1 MVRKGE
7 VNRQLI
13 IDSANQLF
21 YQKGYN
27 QTSFS
32 EIADAARM
40 PRGNFY
46 YYFKSK
52 NEILDAVIT
61 DRIERMRHRL
71 TEWDK
76 EYSTPQEKLQ
86 RFIDILLNSEQDA
99 MRYGCPMGS
108 LSVELSKTQLEQQAR
123 VKDMFDIFVEWL
135 TRQFKALGQAKQA
148 RMQALHLIAR
158 MQGTL
163 LVANTF
169 SDVGFL
175 RQEAAQ
181 LKKWVDTL

>member
-32 EIADAARM
+32 EIADAAGM

-52 NEILDAVIT
+52 DEILDAVIT

-71 TEWDK
+71 AEWDR
-76 EYSTPQEKLQ
+76 EYSTPLEKLH

-108 LSVELSKTQLEQQAR
+108 LSVELGKTQLEQQAR
-123 VKDMFDIFVEWL
+123 VKDMFDIFLEWG
-135 TRQFKALGQAKQA
+135 TNQFKALGTKQPRA
-148 RMQALHLIAR
+148 QALHLLAS

-163 LVANTF
+163 LVANTY
-169 SDVGFL
+169 SDVSFL

-181 LKKWVDTL
+181 LKKWVGTL

>member
-32 EIADAARM
+32 EIADAAGM

-52 NEILDAVIT
+52 DEILDAVIT
-61 DRIERMRHRL
+61 DRIERMRQRL
-71 TEWDK
+71 AEWDK
-76 EYSTPQEKLQ
+76 EYSTPLEKLH

-108 LSVELSKTQLEQQAR
+108 LSVELGKTQLEQQAR
-123 VKDMFDIFVEWL
+123 VKDMFDIFLEWG
-135 TRQFKALGQAKQA
+135 TSQFKALGTKQP
-148 RMQALHLIAR
+148 RTQALHLLAS

-163 LVANTF
+163 LVANTY
-169 SDVGFL
+169 SDVSFL

-181 LKKWVDTL
+181 LKKWVGTL

>member
-32 EIADAARM
+32 EIADAAGM

-52 NEILDAVIT
+52 DDILDAVIT
-61 DRIERMRHRL
+61 DRIERIRQRL
-71 TEWDK
+71 AEWDK
-76 EYSTPQEKLQ
+76 EYSMPREKLH
-86 RFIDILLNSEQDA
+86 RFIDILLNSAQDA

-108 LSVELSKTQLEQQAR
+108 LNVELSKTQLEQQSR
-123 VKDMFDIFVEWL
+123 VKDMFDIFLEWL
-135 TRQFKALGQAKQA
+135 TRQFKALGQTRHA
-148 RMQALHLIAR
+148 RTQALHLIAR
-158 MQGTL
+158 MQGTML
-163 LVANTF
+163 IANAY
-169 SDVGFL
+169 SDLAFL
-175 RQEAAQ
+175 RHEAAQ